1 VEEMFSELLEPF
13 GYLFMQ
19 RAIIVGVMV
28 AISSSILG
36 SFLVLKRFSM
46 IGHGLSHVTFAA
58 VAISLVLHT
67 QPIVVSL
74 PVVML
79 ASVFILKINDYAS
92 IHGEAAIGLI
102 SSVSIAFG
110 TVLASLN
117 NGFNIDLNSYL
128 FGSILTINAL
138 NMWLS
143 IIISLLII
151 FVVVYFYHDLFAI
164 TYDSEYATI
173 SGIKTSRLNMILG
186 VLTAAVIVIGTKA
199 IGTMLISSL
208 IVFPMVISMQY
219 RRGFLQTI
227 LLSVL
232 FGTLNMVVGLFTS
245 YYFNL
250 PSGSTIVLV
259 SAIVFLLVYLYNMI
273 IKR

>member
-1 VEEMFSELLEPF
+1 MFSELLEPF

-186 VLTAAVIVIGTKA
+186 ILTAAVIVIGTKA

>member
-1 VEEMFSELLEPF
+1 MFSELLEPF

-208 IVFPMVISMQY
+208 IVFPMVISMQFKGGFY
-219 RRGFLQTI
+219 RTI
-227 LLSVL
+227 VTAVIIGVINVLL
-232 FGTLNMVVGLFTS
+232 GLFIS
-245 YYFNL
+245 FFLNI
-250 PSGSTIVLV
+250 PSGSTIVLI
-259 SAIVFLLVYLYNMI
+259 SGLVFLFVYVYHIL
-273 IKR
+273 REAA